1 MASGLPGHTLGQ
13 SFLNEA
19 KEVGDSM
26 AAVTPGAL
34 ETTDRRVAARVER
47 VFRKY
52 AGHPLPYFH
61 IPLAVVTTGVVA
73 FGLSTARDRLVVVAL
88 TLLAAG
94 WFQAWFIFKSRQD
107 TPGRRLIF
115 RLGTFVGCV
124 LMAWLVS
131 YSIFYC
137 IVIVP
142 LFVRLFLELPLV
154 WSYPAG
160 LLMLIPLDLE
170 FREVSQLGS
179 SRTVFATIAIIR
191 AIILMAV
198 GILVKTLLSQ
208 VDEKQRLLDE
218 QQRLL
223 DQLSQTERKTGMLE
237 ERQRLAREIHD
248 TLAQGFAAIL
258 AHLETAELGRDNGGD
273 RESEVQHI
281 ASARRVA
288 RDSLEEARRMM
299 AALRPE
305 ILETAD
311 LPAAM
316 ARIADGWS
324 SRTGLPCTAS
334 VTGTPGP
341 LHRDI
346 EVALLRTAQE
356 ALANAWK
363 HARPS
368 RVSITLSYM
377 GDLVV
382 LDVQDDG
389 VGGAGTGGF
398 GFGLR
403 SMRERMEQ
411 IGGTFTVESTP
422 GEGTTISASAPNVV
436 RTVEIP
442 FYRQGLLQ
450 T

>member
-1 MASGLPGHTLGQ
+1 L
-13 SFLNEA
+13 EA
-19 KEVGDSM
+19 V
-26 AAVTPGAL
+26 
-34 ETTDRRVAARVER
+34 DRRAAGRVER

-52 AGHPLPYFH
+52 AGNPLPFFH
-61 IPLAVVTTGVVA
+61 IPLALVTAGVVA
-73 FGLSTARDRLVVVAL
+73 FGLSSARDRVLVTAL
-88 TLLAAG
+88 ALLAAG
-94 WFQAWFIFKSRQD
+94 WFLVWFRLKNQQD
-107 TPGRRLIF
+107 TPRRRLMF
-115 RLGTFVGCV
+115 RLSTFVGCA
-124 LMAWLVS
+124 LMACLVT

-142 LFVRLFLELPLV
+142 LFVRLFLELPLA
-154 WSYPAG
+154 WRYPAG
-160 LLMLIPLDLE
+160 LLILIPLDLE
-170 FREVSQLGS
+170 FREVSQLGPS
-179 SRTVFATIAIIR
+179 SGVFATIAIIR
-191 AIILMAV
+191 AIILLAV
-198 GILVKTLLSQ
+198 GMLIKTLLSQ

-218 QQRLL
+218 KQRLL
-223 DQLSQTERKTGMLE
+223 DQLTQTERKTGMLE

-258 AHLETAELGRDNGGD
+258 AHLETAELGRDNGAD
-273 RESEVQHI
+273 RESEAQHI

-316 ARIADGWS
+316 TRISDGWAE
-324 SRTGLPCTAS
+324 RTGLSCTVS
-334 VTGTPGP
+334 ITGSATP
-341 LHRDI
+341 LQRDI

-377 GDLVV
+377 GDVVV

-411 IGGTFTVESTP
+411 IGGTLTVESTP
-422 GEGTTISASAPNVV
+422 GEGTTISASAPAVA
-436 RTVEIP
+436 TTLEMP
-442 FYRQGLLQ
+442 FYKRGVPQ